1 MLILTD
7 DQRWDTLWVMPE
19 VRSRL
24 AARGVEF
31 TNAFASNPMCCPSR
45 ASILTGTY
53 SHSNGVFRNEPPDG
67 GFETFDDSST
77 VATWL
82 STAGYR
88 TALMGKYLNGYSDD
102 QVEYVPPGWDRW
114 LAFAGDDG
122 NGSFYSDTLSSDGH
136 AMSTGTGP
144 ADYSTTFLADQAVS
158 FIEETPSVRPLFLY
172 FSVKAPHKPATPAP
186 GDSRLFES
194 LAPFR
199 PPSFDE
205 ADVTDKPRYIQNRAP
220 LTDAEIAEIDELRKD
235 QLRTLVEVDRAVGR
249 VLDALDSTG
258 RLENTLVVFTS
269 DNGFLLGEHRRDA
282 KSVPYEES
290 IRVPMVVRF
299 DALGVQPRT
308 DEHLVLNV
316 DLAPTFAAVAGLQA
330 VGVDGANLLPLLSS
344 PGASWRTDFLIE
356 HMGAGATYCG
366 VRSERYVYIVYRTGE
381 DELYDLS
388 TDPFQLE
395 NLADSMGVSG
405 VVDDQR
411 SRLHDLCNPPP
422 PGVTRP

>member
-1 MLILTD
+1 
-7 DQRWDTLWVMPE
+7 
-19 VRSRL
+19 
-24 AARGVEF
+24 
-31 TNAFASNPMCCPSR
+31 
-45 ASILTGTY
+45 
-53 SHSNGVFRNEPPDG
+53 
-67 GFETFDDSST
+67 
-77 VATWL
+77 
-82 STAGYR
+82 
-88 TALMGKYLNGYSDD
+88 
-102 QVEYVPPGWDRW
+102 
-114 LAFAGDDG
+114 
-122 NGSFYSDTLSSDGH
+122 
-136 AMSTGTGP
+136 
-144 ADYSTTFLADQAVS
+144 
-158 FIEETPSVRPLFLY
+158 
-172 FSVKAPHKPATPAP
+172 
-186 GDSRLFES
+186 LFES

-330 VGVDGANLLPLLSS
+330 VGVDGANLLPL
-344 PGASWRTDFLIE
+344 IE

-395 NLADSMGVSG
+395 NLADSTGVSG